1 MDPVRGFRCLGEAVG
16 VRFLWGGSIWE
27 NLQKKWK
34 IRGFPWENSL
44 VKLPEGKPF
53 KNWDSNGIWMGISCD
68 FLGLH

>member
-1 MDPVRGFRCLGEAVG
+1 MGLPSGKLTVCYR
-16 VRFLWGGSIWE
+16 
-27 NLQKKWK
+27 K
-34 IRGFPWENSL
+34 IHHFPWENSL